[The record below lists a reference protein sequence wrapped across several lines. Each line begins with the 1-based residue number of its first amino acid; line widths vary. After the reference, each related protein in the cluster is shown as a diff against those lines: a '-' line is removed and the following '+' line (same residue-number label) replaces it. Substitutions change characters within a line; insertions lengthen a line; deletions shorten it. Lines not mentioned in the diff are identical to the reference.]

1 MRTYFIFPGNTEKT
15 QLYLPNFV
23 FNEKKLTVI
32 PVYFSGQLIKKTSD
46 EIGSKIPTQIMRSPE
61 TSVFTDFNLTNADFP
76 LLVTQFGSPP
86 KVIKLNTGNQ
96 PTKLLWDKYR
106 KNFKSAIK
114 LLQNTDAEI
123 IFIE

>member
-1 MRTYFIFPGNTEKT
+1 MQTELNIIVKSAFILRHAKLEDKEIFQRAKQKGN
-15 QLYLPNFV
+15 
-23 FNEKKLTVI
+23 I
-32 PVYFSGQLIKKTSD
+32 ILITKD
-46 EIGSKIPTQIMRSPE
+46 
-61 TSVFTDFNLTNADFP
+61 ADFP